1 MGWEL
6 TGVKPAQQLVPLR
19 KDLLENPVPGKYFLR
34 TTEVDFRTAT
44 RPKNWAI
51 FMTTAGLLDELGRIE
66 QNKLASVAVMF
77 HSRLTRPLLGMLLV
91 FMGLSII
98 LRDQNR
104 NVFIST
110 GLCLVLCAIF
120 FLACFGCKYLG
131 DNDHLSPIVA
141 AWLPVLIFG
150 PLSFV
155 MFDAVHT

>member
-1 MGWEL
+1 
-6 TGVKPAQQLVPLR
+6 
-19 KDLLENPVPGKYFLR
+19 
-34 TTEVDFRTAT
+34 
-44 RPKNWAI
+44 
-51 FMTTAGLLDELGRIE
+51 
-66 QNKLASVAVMF
+66 
-77 HSRLTRPLLGMLLV
+77 MLLV

-110 GLCLVLCAIF
+110 GLCLILCAVF
-120 FLACFGCKYLG
+120 FIAGFACKFLG
-131 DNDHLSPIVA
+131 ERDFVAPVIA